1 MTIDH
6 IRRFSRIALISSI
19 LGLASAGPAVA
30 AREKLKCGTWS
41 TEMVELAVTEH
52 LQRRLKAMPN
62 HPIAAPFFKAH
73 VFHREQFRYEE
84 YADGIWVVPFT
95 LPDAWRGRPET
106 YDASVTCEKSVEF
119 HGYPAA
125 SG

>member
-1 MTIDH
+1 MTINH
-6 IRRFSRIALISSI
+6 IQRFSRIALIGSI
-19 LGLASAGPAVA
+19 LVLTNAGPAVA

-41 TEMVELAVTEH
+41 AERVELAVAEH

-84 YADGIWVVPFT
+84 YSDGIWVVPFT
-95 LPDAWRGRPET
+95 LTDAGDGRPDT
-106 YDASVTCEKSVEF
+106 YNASVTCEKSVEF
-119 HGYPAA
+119 HGYPR
-125 SG
+125 S